1 MAQKK
6 RRRTAPQQDRRA
18 AHEIPPDELVQRV
31 RKIHAEYSSKMRA
44 DIHPWVEMPPTVD
57 IDAVVEFDRA
67 TCARGITRYRRRLD
81 PSEIEFAARSGHPGA
96 YDRAEYIIV
105 VEAAPGCRCRMG
117 VHDEPRFHDQRKKP

>member
-31 RKIHAEYSSKMRA
+31 RK
-44 DIHPWVEMPPTVD
+44 IHPWVEMPPTVD